1 MPTAKPR
8 IAITLPP
15 HTHEV
20 IRRLAELNGQPMSK
34 IVAELVEAVSEPL
47 TRTVA
52 LLEAAAA
59 APKQIKDGLRGTVQ
73 AMERELYGA
82 AGYTLGQM
90 DWLINEMGKGV
101 SGGGG
106 ESARAHST
114 TPPDAPSRKAAKAK
128 PNPHVVTR
136 GSGSTKTTHPAHPKT
151 AAKPIKT
158 RVSVGGKRRG

>member
-34 IVAELVEAVSEPL
+34 IVSELVEAVAEPL
-47 TRTVA
+47 MRTVA

-59 APKQIKDGLRGTVQ
+59 APKQIRDGLRGTVQ
-73 AMERELYGA
+73 QMERELYGA

-90 DWLINEMGKGV
+90 DWLINEMGKEAPGAGATEPATARPAPGVLASGKVKANPHIVIRGSGRDNSLISRGSGV
-101 SGGGG
+101 SGK
-106 ESARAHST
+106 RA
-114 TPPDAPSRKAAKAK
+114 KK
-128 PNPHVVTR
+128 
-136 GSGSTKTTHPAHPKT
+136 
-151 AAKPIKT
+151 
-158 RVSVGGKRRG
+158 GGKNG

>member
-47 TRTVA
+47 MRTVA

-90 DWLINEMGKGV
+90 DWLINEMGKGEAERER
-101 SGGGG
+101 GGV
-106 ESARAHST
+106 
-114 TPPDAPSRKAAKAK
+114 PPAPSAPPSRASGRAKS
-128 PNPHVVTR
+128 NPHTVIR
-136 GSGSTKTTHPAHPKT
+136 GSGQ
-151 AAKPIKT
+151 AKPLKSKESGVSGK
-158 RVSVGGKRRG
+158 RVKKGGKNG